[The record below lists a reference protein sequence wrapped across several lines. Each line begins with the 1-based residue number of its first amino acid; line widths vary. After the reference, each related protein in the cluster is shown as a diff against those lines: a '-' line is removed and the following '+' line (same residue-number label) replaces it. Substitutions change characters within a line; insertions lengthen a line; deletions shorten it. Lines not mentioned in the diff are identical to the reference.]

1 MRVLPVINVNTFH
14 RQMLS
19 LFQVV
24 QSNDSQPILGRYNIQ
39 ICRLDQVW
47 VNDIIYLKTNEGD

>member
-1 MRVLPVINVNTFH
+1 MRVLSVKNVDTFH
-14 RQMLS
+14 LQMLS

-24 QSNDSQPILGRYNIQ
+24 QSNNSQPFLGPYNIQ

-47 VNDIIYLKTNEGD
+47 VNDIIYLKTNEGN